1 MFFVEPVVV
10 GEDASGTRL
19 ITITRLCEE
28 AVGDGVLELEVSLK
42 DVAVA
47 NARKFHAEDGLDVEF
62 VDCCC
67 AMSPKTE

>member
-1 MFFVEPVVV
+1 
-10 GEDASGTRL
+10 
-19 ITITRLCEE
+19 
-28 AVGDGVLELEVSLK
+28 VGDGVLELEVSLK